1 LEVIIKMESE
11 KYTKWLP
18 LEDIPDRLYIDG
30 LYDDREGF
38 RLLLSD
44 YETGRMLRITFDP
57 VLSYRNTDEGD
68 LLVTLESREGFIKWP
83 LFTIENSKF
92 IHWFN
97 EESLNIHKDENP
109 VHYSIYT
116 PNDIIDVISTS
127 PPIVEW
133 LPDMNKGVRDDKW
146 S

>member
-1 LEVIIKMESE
+1 MRSE
-11 KYTKWLP
+11 KYKKWLP
-18 LEDIPDRLYIDG
+18 LENIPDRLYIDG

-68 LLVTLESREGFIKWP
+68 LLVTLESREGFIRWP
-83 LFTIENSKF
+83 LFIIENSKF
-92 IHWFN
+92 IQWFN
-97 EESLNIHKDENP
+97 EESLNIHKDKNP
-109 VHYSIYT
+109 MHYSIYT
-116 PNDIIDVISTS
+116 PNDIIDVISAF

-133 LPDMNKGVRDDKW
+133 LPDRNKDIRNDKRP
-146 S
+146 